1 MSAIPTK
8 TLRFDEDVLDVLRS
22 AVSFQVQPDKT
33 LAVIRLQLNRPL
45 YERLNKALETM
56 GGKWS
61 RKDKAHVFP
70 TDPRPLVD
78 GLLDSGELIV
88 EKDGFFETP
97 AAVTARM
104 IDLAGGTLFGSVLEP
119 SAGMGAIVRHILQ
132 HPNVRRLWMVE
143 RNPDRA
149 QALTALYEDYLIN
162 RDATATLH
170 SSTVFHADFLDI
182 EPEEWEPFDCILM
195 NPPFENGQDIEH
207 VMHAYEFLKYRD
219 GVLVS
224 VMSEG
229 VFFRSDRKATDF
241 REWLHEVR
249 GYSEHL
255 PEGSF
260 KASGT
265 GVNARLVAIGNYR
278 I

>member
-33 LAVIRLQLNRPL
+33 LAVIRLQFNRPL
-45 YERLNKALETM
+45 YERLNKALEAM

-70 TDPRPLVD
+70 ADPRPLVD

-97 AAVTARM
+97 DAVITRM
-104 IDLAGGTLFGSVLEP
+104 IDLAGGTLSGSVLEP

-132 HPNVRRLWMVE
+132 HPNVSRLWMVE

-149 QALTALYEDYLIN
+149 QALARMYDN
-162 RDATATLH
+162 DSVMQDATAERP
-170 SSTVFHADFLDI
+170 TVFRDDFLDI
-182 EPEEWEPFDCILM
+182 APEAFDFILM

-207 VMHAYEFLKYRD
+207 VMHAYEFLKYCT

-229 VFFRSDRKATDF
+229 PFFRSDRKATDF
-241 REWLHEVR
+241 REWLHEAR
-249 GYSEHL
+249 GYSEPL

-278 I
+278 V